1 MSQTEVQLIKDAV
14 IVNADISNSAAI
26 DVSKISG
33 AMPLAGGSFTDD
45 VTFTGASANIV
56 FDKSDNALEFNDDAK
71 ATFGSS
77 ADTTFTHSGA
87 DFAIT
92 NTTGNLNI
100 LNNSADAVQIRH
112 GNETMI
118 KAISDGAVELY
129 HDNTKTFET
138 TAEGA
143 KFDTGSSSCVVRL
156 NSNSDAESILQAFGN
171 DFLLKAPSGGGVFL
185 NTNSNESAINCIAN
199 GAVELYHNNS
209 KKFETTSSG
218 ATVTGLLNIPDG
230 SASGNRIALGTGND
244 LRIYHDSSNSVI
256 DNQTGY
262 LVVQSSASGAALY
275 LQGAV
280 VQAQPAGGGEIYF
293 EGNQNGA
300 FEAYYDNS
308 KKFETTSSGIQVTGQ
323 VYTDTA
329 HVNGELDLVGN
340 LDLNSDSHKIKLGAG
355 DDFQFYHDGSNNYI
369 TTNNGDIIM
378 QTSGDDIQ
386 LLAEDDII
394 LKVQGGVE
402 TAINCSSNG
411 AVDLYHNN
419 SKKFE
424 TLSDGVN
431 VTGTLK
437 VNGSPFTGG
446 KILQVVAAETT
457 NSASTSSSSFVDT
470 NITANITPS
479 STSSKVLVMID
490 APFHVIRSNGTSNSF
505 EVKVQRNGSD
515 ITDTITSQSSTHQ
528 SGIGSGAIS
537 SNRSVGVLNK
547 IILDSPSSTS
557 QLTYKMT
564 MGGAFSG
571 NTVTFQ
577 DGCKSHITLMEVA
590 A

>member
-1 MSQTEVQLIKDAV
+1 
-14 IVNADISNSAAI
+14 
-26 DVSKISG
+26 
-33 AMPLAGGSFTDD
+33 
-45 VTFTGASANIV
+45 
-56 FDKSDNALEFNDDAK
+56 
-71 ATFGSS
+71 
-77 ADTTFTHSGA
+77 
-87 DFAIT
+87 
-92 NTTGNLNI
+92 
-100 LNNSADAVQIRH
+100 
-112 GNETMI
+112 
-118 KAISDGAVELY
+118 
-129 HDNTKTFET
+129 NTKTFET

-171 DFLLKAPSGGGVFL
+171 DFLLKAPSGGGIFL

>member
-71 ATFGSS
+71 ATFGTG

-171 DFLLKAPSGGGVFL
+171 DFLLKAPSGGGIFL